1 MNTRNAGTARLN
13 PDSPVLLLPPAT
25 IMMLPTGPCV
35 SEEDFA
41 DIVQTALEAVGGT
54 FLFKDRIAVDDRD
67 EHVAAAFVDDGNER
81 QFVLLSLDA
90 AGGRLR
96 VETVSGSERP
106 LARIAE
112 SYAGLLDAF
121 NTAA

>member
-1 MNTRNAGTARLN
+1 MNTRNAGTAQSKL
-13 PDSPVLLLPPAT
+13 DSPVLLLPPAT

-41 DIVQTALEAVGGT
+41 DIVQTALDAVGGT
-54 FLFKDRIAVDDRD
+54 LLFRDRIAVDDKD
-67 EHVAAAFVDDGNER
+67 EHVAAAFVDDGSQR

-90 AGGRLR
+90 AGGKLR
-96 VETVSGSERP
+96 VETVARSDCP

-121 NTAA
+121 KAAA